1 MKKTAFIPA
10 LLITAMLVSGC
21 SSASSGENKD
31 LIIPLE
37 TITETAS
44 FYPVTVD
51 GTKMEVLAVL
61 DSSGNVRTAFNTCE
75 SCYDSGN
82 GRYTADGTEIVCGNC
97 GFRFSADEVGIQTGR
112 GGCNPYPITDAD
124 RIITDSGVE
133 IPYEFLKA
141 SKDIFAEWG

>member
-1 MKKTAFIPA
+1 MKKK
-10 LLITAMLVSGC
+10 ITAVLLTASALILSGC
-21 SSASSGENKD
+21 SPAPAVSGTQS

-37 TITETAS
+37 TVSETAS

-82 GRYTADGTEIVCGNC
+82 GRYTADGAEIVCGNC
-97 GFRFSADEVGIQTGR
+97 GFRFTADEVGIQTRR
-112 GGCNPYPITDAD
+112 GGCNPYPITDEN
-124 RIITDSGVE
+124 RTVTDTEIE
-133 IPYEFLKA
+133 IPYDFLKA
-141 SKDIFAEWG
+141 SKIIFAEW

>member
-1 MKKTAFIPA
+1 MKRSISAAVLTVAA
-10 LLITAMLVSGC
+10 LFLSGC
-21 SSASSGENKD
+21 SSALAVSEAQS
-31 LIIPLE
+31 LFIPLE
-37 TITETAS
+37 TVSETAS

-82 GRYTADGTEIVCGNC
+82 GRYTADGTEIVCRNC
-97 GFRFSADEVGIQTGR
+97 GFRFSSDDVGIQTSR
-112 GGCNPYPITDAD
+112 GGSNPYPITDEN
-124 RIITDSGVE
+124 RTVTDTGIE

-141 SKDIFAEWG
+141 SKDIFAEW

>member
-1 MKKTAFIPA
+1 MKKRVIISA
-10 LLITAMLVSGC
+10 LLASALLLSGC
-21 SSASSGENKD
+21 SSAPAVSESQS
-31 LIIPLE
+31 LFIPLE
-37 TITETAS
+37 TVTETAS

-97 GFRFSADEVGIQTGR
+97 GFRFTADEVGLQTRR
-112 GGCNPYPITDAD
+112 GGCNPYPITDEN
-124 RIITDSGVE
+124 RTVTDTGIE
-133 IPYEFLKA
+133 IPYDFLKA
-141 SKDIFAEWG
+141 SKSIFAEW